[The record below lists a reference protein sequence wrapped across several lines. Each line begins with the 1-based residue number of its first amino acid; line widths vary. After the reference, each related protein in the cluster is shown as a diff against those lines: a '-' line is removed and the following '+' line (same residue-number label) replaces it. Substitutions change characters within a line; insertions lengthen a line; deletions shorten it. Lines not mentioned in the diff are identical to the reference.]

1 MYKEIRLKRGK
12 EESLKRFHPW
22 VFSGAILKIDEGVSE
37 GDVVRVLA
45 NSGDFIAV
53 GHYQEGSIAVRVLSF
68 SDVKIDDDFWHSRL
82 SSALKMRQ
90 AIGIADNP
98 DNNTYRL
105 VHGEGDN
112 LPGLVVDIYGQTA
125 VMQAHSIGM
134 HLARVSIAEQLQKV
148 MQGRIENVYPVWQA
162 LAGHKRRIPLAVVLP
177 RPARGAGTLIPS
189 AQRFVWAAKQPLG
202 NAALGALFA

>member
-12 EESLKRFHPW
+12 EESLRRFHPW
-22 VFSGAILKIDEGVSE
+22 VFSGAILKIDEGVNE

-68 SDVKIDDDFWHSRL
+68 SDVRIDDEFWHSRL

-105 VHGEGDN
+105 VHGEGDLLTIFLGKLLKVGTSLQSCCDAIGCLTDILKCSTSHLDLTILDRIRSLSLCN
-112 LPGLVVDIYGQTA
+112 QFHHIQGIVGSGLERTA
-125 VMQAHSIGM
+125 S
-134 HLARVSIAEQLQKV
+134 LS
-148 MQGRIENVYPVWQA
+148 Y
-162 LAGHKRRIPLAVVLP
+162 
-177 RPARGAGTLIPS
+177 
-189 AQRFVWAAKQPLG
+189 
-202 NAALGALFA
+202 